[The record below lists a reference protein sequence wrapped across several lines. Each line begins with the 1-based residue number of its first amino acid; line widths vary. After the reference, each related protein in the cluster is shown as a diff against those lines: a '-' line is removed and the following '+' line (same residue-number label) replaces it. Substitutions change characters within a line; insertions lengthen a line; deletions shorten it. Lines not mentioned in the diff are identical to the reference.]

1 MEKITNIAT
10 YILAFVWGYS
20 SLTYENLMIL
30 GILMSIDF
38 FTGMVKGL
46 ALYKKIDSHK
56 ATVGA
61 LKKAFIFS
69 TPSIIGLM
77 GGGTGMDTSAV
88 EFGLYTM
95 LVIGEV
101 ISIFENILIIHT
113 RQVFKKF
120 DIYSL
125 AANKVLVF
133 LEKILKPQNFEN
145 GDKDDKI

>member
-1 MEKITNIAT
+1 
-10 YILAFVWGYS
+10 
-20 SLTYENLMIL
+20 
-30 GILMSIDF
+30 
-38 FTGMVKGL
+38 
-46 ALYKKIDSHK
+46 
-56 ATVGA
+56 
-61 LKKAFIFS
+61 
-69 TPSIIGLM
+69 
-77 GGGTGMDTSAV
+77 
-88 EFGLYTM
+88 M